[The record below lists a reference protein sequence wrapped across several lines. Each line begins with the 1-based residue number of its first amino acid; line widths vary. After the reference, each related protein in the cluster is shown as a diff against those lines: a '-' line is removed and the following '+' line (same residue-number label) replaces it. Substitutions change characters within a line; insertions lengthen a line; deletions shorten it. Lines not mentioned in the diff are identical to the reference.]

1 MTAARPVPL
10 HLPRTRMVPFPDP
23 RRFDAEGLV
32 AFDGDLSVA
41 RLQLAYR
48 SGVFPWYG
56 EGLVPLWWCP
66 DPRGVL
72 DLEHLHVPRRLV
84 RVLRGGGFT
93 LTWNRCFAEV
103 MQECGR
109 QRAEGTWVLP
119 EMVLA
124 YTALHAAGAAHSLEV
139 WHDAVLV
146 GGVYGVQV
154 GALFAAESM
163 FHRRT
168 DMSKVALVA
177 LVRSLARAGVELV
190 DVQFVTPHLQ
200 RLGAYAVPRTT
211 YLDRLQQLRERQ
223 VDLGALAPRV
233 D

>member
-1 MTAARPVPL
+1 MTGARPVPL
-10 HLPRTRMVPFPDP
+10 HLPRQRVVPFPDP
-23 RRFDAEGLV
+23 RPYDHEGLL
-32 AFDGDLSVA
+32 AFGGDLSVA

-56 EGLVPLWWCP
+56 EGLVPLWWSP
-66 DPRGVL
+66 DPRGVI
-72 DLEHLHVPRRLV
+72 DPTRLHVPRRLQ
-84 RVLRGGGFT
+84 RVLRAGAFT
-93 LTWNRCFAEV
+93 LTWNQCFRVV
-103 MQECGR
+103 MEECGR

-119 EMVLA
+119 EMVTA
-124 YTALHAAGAAHSLEV
+124 YTALHAAGGAHSLEV
-139 WHDAVLV
+139 WHDAALV

-177 LVRSLARAGVELV
+177 LVRSLAQAGVELF

-200 RLGAYAVPRTT
+200 RLGAQPLPRTT
-211 YLDRLQQLRERQ
+211 YLDRLLQLRDRQ
-223 VDLGALAPRV
+223 VDLRAPELRV